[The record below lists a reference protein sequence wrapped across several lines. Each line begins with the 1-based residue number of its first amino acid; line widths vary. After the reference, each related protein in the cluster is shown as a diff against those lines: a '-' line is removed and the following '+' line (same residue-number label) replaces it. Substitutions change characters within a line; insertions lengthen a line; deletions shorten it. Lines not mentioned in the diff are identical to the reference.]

1 MLNVRLHIPMT
12 HDNDVNRYAGTARML
27 TVLALYYSYSEGDD
41 AFLVRH
47 FVKAQGLA
55 TLLLARRT
63 ASLMYGKSDPRYGI
77 PRADDEGRDGVAQS
91 VMNGDA
97 APLHWYA
104 SAAELYRACS
114 EMGKVWVRVGKAA
127 GRADISKH
135 GAELVALAPVIQAD
149 LQTSLNKTAQLAQS
163 RAGTASTTAATTAA
177 TNTARP
183 DEEERCWQ
191 LAADANSS
199 SAKPSS
205 FRGFAEMMYSGALS
219 KTQVDD
225 IIVQS
230 SGGSACGGLRF
241 LTLLSPGLSSSTTIS
256 SPSSYG
262 YGFGLLQH
270 DMVERFLLH
279 FFAMSA
285 HSYTRGTFTTPES
298 SNVADRDEP
307 AVAYTAAGVV
317 VTTVYLKW
325 MLAFEEPETQTLWLA
340 KATPRDWL
348 AVGENPLA
356 VANLTTQYG
365 RMSFSLTPPPRVS
378 RSVEGTQATAGYSVE
393 ANVTLPASFA
403 SNPPPGGIKVR
414 VRAPVQHAGK
424 MTGVTVGGAKWAAF
438 NAAEETIEIAAGK
451 IDAKLIATGLPA
463 IVVTFA

>member
-1 MLNVRLHIPMT
+1 
-12 HDNDVNRYAGTARML
+12 
-27 TVLALYYSYSEGDD
+27 
-41 AFLVRH
+41 
-47 FVKAQGLA
+47 
-55 TLLLARRT
+55 
-63 ASLMYGKSDPRYGI
+63 
-77 PRADDEGRDGVAQS
+77 
-91 VMNGDA
+91 
-97 APLHWYA
+97 
-104 SAAELYRACS
+104 
-114 EMGKVWVRVGKAA
+114 
-127 GRADISKH
+127 
-135 GAELVALAPVIQAD
+135 
-149 LQTSLNKTAQLAQS
+149 
-163 RAGTASTTAATTAA
+163 
-177 TNTARP
+177 
-183 DEEERCWQ
+183 
-191 LAADANSS
+191 
-199 SAKPSS
+199 
-205 FRGFAEMMYSGALS
+205 
-219 KTQVDD
+219 
-225 IIVQS
+225 
-230 SGGSACGGLRF
+230 
-241 LTLLSPGLSSSTTIS
+241 
-256 SPSSYG
+256 
-262 YGFGLLQH
+262 
-270 DMVERFLLH
+270 MVERFLLH